1 MSRKKAAA
9 ARLYSV
15 CAGSEI
21 SFHVAFWSGGGA
33 VAEGAD
39 RALVAVWGPILRG
52 GRREEWRRSLS
63 LSLLA
68 HHTPLSHT
76 DCCL

>member
-9 ARLYSV
+9 AWLYSV

-39 RALVAVWGPILRG
+39 RAVVAVWGPPILRG
-52 GRREEWRRSLS
+52 GRREEWRRRSLS
-63 LSLLA
+63 PP
-68 HHTPLSHT
+68 PLSPSHT
-76 DCCL
+76 SLPH